1 MNNSQTHISN
11 KIKAASLL
19 LIAGL
24 VIYLS
29 VQMFL
34 SSLYSLQT
42 NLFLNDWQNKINTSQ
57 EVTFKPSDQA
67 WLNANQASQKA
78 INSYPVNNGFL
89 QELAGKVYQWKT
101 YDQPIAD
108 SNAQQNR
115 LQALQ
120 AYRKQTTITP
130 LWPKAWLNLLSIK
143 IELNQ
148 YDNEFYHAYN
158 QIKLTSNH
166 NPEITPLFIQLGIQ
180 AWQNLNNKTQSDM
193 LKIITQQATSSQT
206 NALTLKPILQ
216 ANNLLALTCV
226 YAKATK
232 QNTYNLCK
240 E

>member
-1 MNNSQTHISN
+1 MTINQT
-11 KIKAASLL
+11 KIQTIKLKAIGL
-19 LIAGL
+19 LIFTGL
-24 VIYLS
+24 VIYLAAS
-29 VQMFL
+29 MLV
-34 SSLYSLQT
+34 SSLYNIQS
-42 NLFLNDWQNKINTSQ
+42 NLFLSDWQNKKTTPNY
-57 EVTFKPSDQA
+57 QA
-67 WLNANQASQKA
+67 WSAAKQASENA
-78 INSYPVNNGFL
+78 VNINPVNNAFL
-89 QELAGKVYQWKT
+89 QENKGKVLQWHT
-101 YDQPIAD
+101 YSQPTAN

-120 AYRKQTTITP
+120 AYRKQTAITP

-166 NPEITPLFIQLGIQ
+166 NPEVTPIFIQLGIE

-193 LKIITQQATSSQT
+193 LRIITQQATSSQK
-206 NALTLKPILQ
+206 NALTLKPVLQ

-232 QNTYNLCK
+232 QNTYSLCK
-240 E
+240 